1 MRRNGEEYDRWGKWL
16 ATHLPNAVTC
26 TSNSTG
32 RNAYVEIP
40 SRVDYSASTTSEL
53 TIAVWMRPDTINFPH
68 VEIQSDY
75 IHWLGKG
82 ELTGATGNQEWT
94 FRMYNHSDPLD
105 NPPRPNR
112 ISFYLFNP
120 QGGLGV
126 GSFVQVP
133 IHKGQWLHLVGVAD
147 CSRTLFYKD
156 GQYIRCDSKSQIGCD
171 QKWRIA

>member
-1 MRRNGEEYDRWGKWL
+1 M
-16 ATHLPNAVTC
+16 A
-26 TSNSTG
+26 SNSSPKRGDVYLKFNG

-94 FRMYNHSDPLD
+94 FACITTVTRWITHLD
-105 NPPRPNR
+105 RTGSAFISSTPR
-112 ISFYLFNP
+112 
-120 QGGLGV
+120 
-126 GSFVQVP
+126 
-133 IHKGQWLHLVGVAD
+133 AD
-147 CSRTLFYKD
+147 WASAVSCR
-156 GQYIRCDSKSQIGCD
+156 SQFTRANGFI
-171 QKWRIA
+171 WWVLRIAHARSFTKMANIFVATASRKSGAIKNGE

>member
-1 MRRNGEEYDRWGKWL
+1 M
-16 ATHLPNAVTC
+16 A
-26 TSNSTG
+26 SNSSPKRGDVYLKFNG

-133 IHKGQWLHLVGVAD
+133 IHKGQWLHQVGVAD

>member
-1 MRRNGEEYDRWGKWL
+1 M
-16 ATHLPNAVTC
+16 A
-26 TSNSTG
+26 SNSSPKRGDVYLKFNG

-120 QGGLGV
+120 Q
-126 GSFVQVP
+126 
-133 IHKGQWLHLVGVAD
+133 AD
-147 CSRTLFYKD
+147 WASAVSCR
-156 GQYIRCDSKSQIGCD
+156 SQFTRANGFI
-171 QKWRIA
+171 WWVLRIAHARSFTKMANIFVATASRKSGAIKNGE